1 MAKYI
6 LFDLDGTL
14 TDPAQGITNC
24 IMYALGEMGYD
35 IPPRDELYKFIG
47 PPLVPSFMKYFGMTE
62 ECAKEALRLYRVRF
76 SSVGWKEN
84 TPYAGIREQLELVKK
99 LGQTSGVKL
108 ALATSKPEEFAVNIM
123 REFELAEYFDA
134 ICGSTMDG
142 SRVEK
147 GDVIRY
153 ALESL
158 GFGDGD
164 DPGEIV
170 MIGDRMY
177 DIDGAKE
184 VGAVSVGVT
193 WGYGDEAEL
202 AEHKADVICRNV
214 SDLAQVIADL

>member
-1 MAKYI
+1 MIKYI

-24 IMYALGEMGYD
+24 IMYALSEMGYE
-35 IPPRDELYKFIG
+35 IPPREELYKFIG

-62 ECAKEALRLYRVRF
+62 DLAKEALRLYRVRF
-76 SSVGWKEN
+76 SSIGWKEN
-84 TPYAGIREQLELVKK
+84 VPYEGIREQLGQIKK
-99 LGQTSGVKL
+99 IGVKL

-123 REFELAEYFDA
+123 REFRLEEYFDV
-134 ICGSTMDG
+134 ICGSSMDG
-142 SRVEK
+142 SRIEK

-158 GFGDGD
+158 GFGVND

-202 AEHKADVICRNV
+202 TQHRADIICRNV
-214 SDLAQVIADL
+214 NDLAGVIADL